1 MWRVSGIVTSE
12 ARIGEERKIG
22 LLAREFGKC
31 GEQGDLRRAIAIYEE
46 CCGIEG
52 FMAMPEATAMEEW
65 LEQHAQRGEL
75 LGAWPVRQVTGL
87 PVLCGLNYELSATA
101 DGRTALYEKRWYD
114 VDRKGI
120 ILFHPDMT
128 GARFV
133 PIPEKELQKE
143 RFFDRLAVR
152 GNVIY
157 AFMEDL
163 RYAVYDLDGR
173 LLRAPAEGWPVREP
187 DDKPPF
193 WDEEAYDE
201 WKKAHPRPKY
211 RNDYCDTDM
220 AGSRCLYIR
229 ILVDDRRRSYL
240 CDIELATGEKGVLC
254 RYDDNAMLG
263 VRFLRDDRI
272 LACSRAGEMTVISY
286 NGKRLEVE
294 RKWRIPVKD
303 AECQL
308 LRLTME
314 RDRILVRAR
323 ERGSGA
329 EHTYIYDTEGNL
341 LHDWDCFI
349 PDGAIEVGG
358 RFLFDTSLNIWDLEK
373 GKAVHR
379 IVPEFEYFNQ
389 NFPVRP
395 DGRELYVRHYD
406 AAARIGK
413 GDLFTVYKIGYSYR
427 AE

>member
-1 MWRVSGIVTSE
+1 
-12 ARIGEERKIG
+12 
-22 LLAREFGKC
+22 
-31 GEQGDLRRAIAIYEE
+31 
-46 CCGIEG
+46 
-52 FMAMPEATAMEEW
+52 
-65 LEQHAQRGEL
+65 
-75 LGAWPVRQVTGL
+75 
-87 PVLCGLNYELSATA
+87 
-101 DGRTALYEKRWYD
+101 
-114 VDRKGI
+114 
-120 ILFHPDMT
+120 
-128 GARFV
+128 
-133 PIPEKELQKE
+133 
-143 RFFDRLAVR
+143 
-152 GNVIY
+152 
-157 AFMEDL
+157 
-163 RYAVYDLDGR
+163 
-173 LLRAPAEGWPVREP
+173 
-187 DDKPPF
+187 
-193 WDEEAYDE
+193 
-201 WKKAHPRPKY
+201 
-211 RNDYCDTDM
+211 
-220 AGSRCLYIR
+220 
-229 ILVDDRRRSYL
+229 
-240 CDIELATGEKGVLC
+240 
-254 RYDDNAMLG
+254 MLG